1 MNTHIKNL
9 EGNFEVCTGAFEVR
23 YRGITVLITSDHQ
36 VLDADENGGEG
47 GLVLESWI
55 AEFDLPGSVQNCTVQ
70 TVLCAEKLSDLCQ
83 KVWQEIENAL
93 RRK

>member
-1 MNTHIKNL
+1 MNTPIKNL

-36 VLDADENGGEG
+36 VLDADETGGEV
-47 GLVLESWI
+47 GLILESWI
-55 AEFDLPGSVQNCTVQ
+55 AEFDLPGPVQNCMIP
-70 TVLCAEKLSDLCQ
+70 TVLCADKLSDLCQ
-83 KVWQEIENAL
+83 EVWQEIENTL